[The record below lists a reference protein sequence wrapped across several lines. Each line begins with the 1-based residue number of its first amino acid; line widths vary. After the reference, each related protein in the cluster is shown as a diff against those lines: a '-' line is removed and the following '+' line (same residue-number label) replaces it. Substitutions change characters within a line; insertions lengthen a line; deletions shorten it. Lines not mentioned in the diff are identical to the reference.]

1 MKELYFTSPYR
12 RSTRIIR
19 LEYGQVKKVF
29 ILRTFEG
36 EINGRGTSESPP
48 KEEVFE
54 DEQELLKKVYETK
67 SGLLEGRWIVLSW
80 FTRNT
85 KNWHIVYNW
94 LPYSKPIERDALCP
108 DVHVAD
114 FQTFKKL
121 KQSCLM
127 SRMEFHY
134 HRYVRTW
141 EYIQINTT
149 TGKNRPFPVCLMY
162 SPETLFGRSA
172 VINAKLIT

>member
-54 DEQELLKKVYETK
+54 DEQELLRKVYETK
-67 SGLLEGRWIVLSW
+67 KGLMEGRWIVKNKESISQPTFLRTEIVDSKIS
-80 FTRNT
+80 FEFSVDIDPVKLDERKTEIEEDFVEQIDKEIETNIRNG
-85 KNWHIVYNW
+85 
-94 LPYSKPIERDALCP
+94 
-108 DVHVAD
+108 
-114 FQTFKKL
+114 
-121 KQSCLM
+121 
-127 SRMEFHY
+127 
-134 HRYVRTW
+134 VR
-141 EYIQINTT
+141 
-149 TGKNRPFPVCLMY
+149 K
-162 SPETLFGRSA
+162 
-172 VINAKLIT
+172 